1 MTSRASQPDVEADK
15 ELCACL
21 DEMPRRSFIMLAG
34 AGSGKTTSL
43 VKALDHIVRL
53 RGRELRLLSQKVA
66 CVTYT
71 EIAVQ
76 EIESDV
82 GNTDIVHIST
92 IHSFLWTL
100 VKPFQVDLRRW
111 ADERLLEKI
120 SEAEVRIAKP
130 GTQGKTKIKLVT
142 DVERYREQR
151 LVLSA
156 VKSFGY
162 GTGSDYAKG
171 IFGHDDILKIGASF
185 LLNKPLLRKV
195 IAKSYPV
202 IFVDESQD
210 TYPAV
215 VDALKAVERD
225 ATGAMSLGFFGDQ
238 MQKIYT
244 TGLGKVELVE
254 GWKSISKPENFRCPT
269 DVLRVINA
277 IRAED
282 DWLVQTGGRTRLDG
296 VDRVPVKGSA
306 QIFVLPTDWRA
317 ESDRRVR
324 SWLAARHGDP
334 LWQSDEEDGDVR
346 ILVLVHRMAA
356 TRLGFPNIYAALNNN
371 GSHAVKDGLLDG
383 TSWVLRPFI
392 STILPLVRHVLA
404 GSSFEIVRLLRSAS
418 PSLAYGTL
426 TGANAKATVN
436 SLKKAMNTFAG
447 LWNEGSQSTVR
458 DTLKFVAE
466 QGICGLDERFADY
479 LARDPAAVAGEDDQP
494 EAAAVLAFLGCPSR
508 ELLAYQRY
516 IEDRSPFKT
525 QQGTKGAEFERVL
538 VLLDDEEAG
547 YNLFSTGKYFGYTPL
562 SPKDEEN
569 MAAGEDSVVGR
580 TRRLFY
586 VCCSRAEKDLAVMLF
601 AQDVEAA
608 RAAVLAKGFFKADSV
623 FGLADLPA

>member
-15 ELCACL
+15 ELRACL
-21 DEMPRRSFIMLAG
+21 DETPRRSFIMLAG

-43 VKALDHIVRL
+43 VKALDHVVRL
-53 RGRELRLLSQKVA
+53 RGRELRQLGQKIA
-66 CVTYT
+66 CITYT

-100 VKPFQVDLRRW
+100 VKPFQADLRRW

-130 GTQGKTKIKLVT
+130 GTQGKTKIKLAAAI
-142 DVERYREQR
+142 ERYREHR
-151 LVLSA
+151 FALSS
-156 VKSFGY
+156 VQSFGY
-162 GTGSDYAKG
+162 GTGSDYSKG
-171 IFGHDDILKIGASF
+171 VFGHDDILKIGTSF

-195 IAKSYPV
+195 IAKGYPV

-244 TGLGKVELVE
+244 TGLGKVESVE
-254 GWKSISKPENFRCPT
+254 GWRSITKPENFRCPT
-269 DVLRVINA
+269 DVLSVVNA
-277 IRAED
+277 VRAED
-282 DWLVQTGGRTRLDG
+282 DGLVQTGGRTRLEG
-296 VDRVPVKGSA
+296 ADRVPVKGSA
-306 QIFVLPTDWRA
+306 QIFVLPTDGRA

-324 SWLAARHGDP
+324 AWLAERHGDP

-356 TRLGFPNIYAALNNN
+356 IRLGFPNVYAALNDN
-371 GSHAVKDGLLDG
+371 GSHAVKDSLLDG
-383 TSWVLRPFI
+383 SSWVLRPFI

-404 GSSFEIVRLLRSAS
+404 GSTFETVRLLRLAS
-418 PSLAYGTL
+418 PRLANGTL
-426 TGANAKATVN
+426 TAANAKATLD
-436 SLKKAMNTFAG
+436 SLKKAMNALAV
-447 LWNEGSQSTVR
+447 LWDEGSQSTVR
-458 DTLKFVAE
+458 DTLQLVAD
-466 QGICGLDERFADY
+466 QGICELDECFADY
-479 LARDPAAVAGEDDQP
+479 LGRDPTATASEDDP
-494 EAAAVLAFLGCPSR
+494 PDAAAALAFLRCPAR
-508 ELLAYQRY
+508 ELMAYQRY

-538 VLLDDEEAG
+538 VLMDDEEAG
-547 YNLFSTGKYFGYTPL
+547 YSLFSTGKYFGYAPL

-569 MAAGEDSVVGR
+569 IAAGEDSVVGR

-608 RAAVLAKGFFKADSV
+608 RAAVLAKGFFTTDSV

>member
-1 MTSRASQPDVEADK
+1 
-15 ELCACL
+15 
-21 DEMPRRSFIMLAG
+21 MLAG

-53 RGRELRLLSQKVA
+53 RGRELRLLGQKVA

-111 ADERLLEKI
+111 ADDRLLEKI
-120 SEAEVRIAKP
+120 SDAEVRIAKP
-130 GTQGKTKIKLVT
+130 GTQGKTKIRLAA
-142 DVERYREQR
+142 DIEHYREQR

-156 VKSFGY
+156 VKSFSY

-171 IFGHDDILKIGASF
+171 IFGHDDILKIGTSF
-185 LLNKPLLRKV
+185 LLNKRLLRKV
-195 IAKSYPV
+195 VAKCYPV

-215 VDALKAVERD
+215 VDALKAVEREP
-225 ATGAMSLGFFGDQ
+225 TGTLSLGFFGDQ

-244 TGLGKVELVE
+244 TGLGEIEPVE
-254 GWKSISKPENFRCPT
+254 GWRSITKPENFRCPT

-282 DWLVQTGGRTRLDG
+282 DRLVQTGGRTRVDG

-306 QIFVLPTDWRA
+306 QIFVLPTDGRA

-324 SWLAARHGDP
+324 AWLAARHGDP

-356 TRLGFPNIYAALNNN
+356 IRLGFPNVYAALNDN

-418 PSLAYGTL
+418 PNLAYGTL
-426 TGANAKATVN
+426 TGENAKATVD
-436 SLKKAMNTFAG
+436 SLKKAMYTLAK
-447 LWNEGSQSTVR
+447 LWNEGSKSTVR
-458 DTLKFVAE
+458 DTLKFVTE
-466 QGICGLDERFADY
+466 QGICKLDERFADY
-479 LARDPAAVAGEDDQP
+479 LARDPAAVASVDDP
-494 EAAAVLAFLGCPSR
+494 AEAAAVLAFLGCPAR

-547 YNLFSTGKYFGYTPL
+547 YNLFSVGKYFGYTPL

-569 MAAGEDSVVGR
+569 IAAREDSVVDR

-601 AQDVEAA
+601 AQDVQAA
-608 RAAVLAKGFFKADSV
+608 RAAVLAKGFFTADSV